1 MKLSAQEE
9 YGLRCLLHLARQPET
24 SLTIPEISQAEGL
37 STSNAAKILRILRR
51 GGFIA
56 SERGARGG
64 YSLAR
69 PPADIVVGEVL
80 SVLGGRLYDPG
91 FCDHF
96 AGDGEVCQHSSIDC
110 SVRSL
115 WMSLQQAVDGV
126 LSRTTLADLL
136 HSGQQMAR
144 QHSPLLEVTVS

>member
-1 MKLSAQEE
+1 MKLSSQEE
-9 YGLRCLLHLARQPET
+9 YGLRCLLRLARRPEA

-37 STSNAAKILRILRR
+37 STSNAAKILRILR
-51 GGFIA
+51 
-56 SERGARGG
+56 RGG

-144 QHSPLLEVTVS
+144 QHSPLLEVTAP